1 MKFTNSKKLNIAI
14 FLFAIFSNS
23 IMGQEMKKE
32 IKSDVNKWSFEINFG
47 TNRAVRPFG
56 IGYNSNEKD
65 FLGSPSLNHFDFGFR
80 YMLNSKFGVKTDFG
94 FDAVTN
100 KSGNGSLP
108 FKSMQSRFGIQGVFD
123 LGKIFEFN
131 TFTKTIGLLA
141 HGGIQLS
148 QFKAKNGI
156 DYQEAAVQTN
166 GGYML
171 GVTPQIKLTDRSVLT
186 LDFTVISNVRQRL
199 NWDGTNSAQENNL
212 AGLLYTSSLG
222 VTFYLGKNSNH
233 SDWVTELKYAQVE
246 PELLN
251 RINTLEALLYDTDKD
266 GVADYLDLQNN
277 TPSGMIVDSKGQ
289 FIDTNT
295 NGTPD
300 ELEPEKIKQIKD
312 QDLVAAIEQ
321 SERNTVKS
329 LLNNGLVNVFYDVN
343 KDEPN
348 YASTNSVFVVISLM
362 KKNPSMNIKLVGYS
376 DRTGIES
383 KNQELSE
390 KRVKKLFDF
399 IVMSGID
406 PARIKIIGQ
415 GVDNSISSDSKTALQ
430 LARRVSILMEN

>member
-1 MKFTNSKKLNIAI
+1 MYINNLKSIIIYFFTIG
-14 FLFAIFSNS
+14 IFSNS
-23 IMGQEMKKE
+23 ILAQEVKPELKTK
-32 IKSDVNKWSFEINFG
+32 INKWSFEINFG

-56 IGYNSNEKD
+56 TGYNSNEKD

-100 KSGNGSLP
+100 KTGNGSLP

-123 LGKIFEFN
+123 LGKVFEFDS
-131 TFTKTIGLLA
+131 FTKTIGLLA
-141 HGGIQLS
+141 HGGIQFS

-171 GVTPQIKLTDRSVLT
+171 GITPQIKLTNRSVLN

-199 NWDGTNSAQENNL
+199 NWDGTVSAQENNL
-212 AGLLYTSSLG
+212 AGLLYTSALG
-222 VTFYLGKNSNH
+222 VTFYLGKNANH
-233 SDWVTELKYAQVE
+233 SDWVTEVKYAQVDSE
-246 PELLN
+246 ILKRLSLLES
-251 RINTLEALLYDTDKD
+251 LVVDTDKD
-266 GVADYLDLQNN
+266 GVADNNDLQNN
-277 TPSGMIVDSKGQ
+277 TPNGVMVDSKGQ
-289 FIDTNT
+289 FIDTDN

-300 ELEPEKIKQIKD
+300 EFEKEKIQQIKD
-312 QDLVAAIEQ
+312 QNLATAIEQ
-321 SERNTVKS
+321 TENNAVKS

-343 KDEPN
+343 NDEPN
-348 YASTNSVFVVISLM
+348 NASTNSIFGVISLM
-362 KKNPSMNIKLVGYS
+362 KKNPLINIKLVGYS

-390 KRVKKLFDF
+390 QRVKKLFDF

-406 PARIKIIGQ
+406 SKRIKISGQ

-430 LARRVSILMEN
+430 LARRVSILME

>member
-1 MKFTNSKKLNIAI
+1 MKFINSKYILVS
-14 FLFAIFSNS
+14 LFTIGIFSNS
-23 IMGQEMKKE
+23 ILAQEVKPE
-32 IKSDVNKWSFEINFG
+32 VKSKINKWSFEINFG

-56 IGYNSNEKD
+56 TGYNSNEKD

-100 KSGNGSLP
+100 KTGNGSLP

-123 LGKIFEFN
+123 LGKIFEFDS
-131 TFTKTIGLLA
+131 FTKTIGLLA
-141 HGGIQLS
+141 HGGIQFS
-148 QFKAKNGI
+148 QFKAKNGL

-171 GVTPQIKLTDRSVLT
+171 GITPQIKLTDRSVLT

-199 NWDGTNSAQENNL
+199 NWDGTVSAQENNL
-212 AGLLYTSSLG
+212 AGLLYTSALG
-222 VTFYLGKNSNH
+222 VTFYLGKNTNH
-233 SDWVTELKYAQVE
+233 SDWVTEVKYAQVD
-246 PELLN
+246 PEILKRLSLLES
-251 RINTLEALLYDTDKD
+251 LVVDTDKD
-266 GVADYLDLQNN
+266 GVADNNDLQNN
-277 TPSGMIVDSKGQ
+277 TPNGVVVDSKGQ
-289 FIDTNT
+289 FIDTDN

-300 ELEPEKIKQIKD
+300 EFEKEKIQQIKD
-312 QDLVAAIEQ
+312 QNLATAIEQ
-321 SERNTVKS
+321 TENNAVKS

-343 KDEPN
+343 NDEPN
-348 YASTNSVFVVISLM
+348 NASTNSIFGVISLM
-362 KKNPSMNIKLVGYS
+362 KKNPSINIKLVGYS

-390 KRVKKLFDF
+390 QRVKKLFDF

-406 PARIKIIGQ
+406 SKRIKISGQ

-430 LARRVSILMEN
+430 LARRVSILME